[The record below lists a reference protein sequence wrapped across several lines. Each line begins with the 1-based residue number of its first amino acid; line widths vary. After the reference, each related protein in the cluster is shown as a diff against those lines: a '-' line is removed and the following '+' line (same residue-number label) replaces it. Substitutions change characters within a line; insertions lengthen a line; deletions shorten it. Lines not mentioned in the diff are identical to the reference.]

1 MAGEA
6 GAEGGGSGKR
16 RLMPLL
22 IGLVLALVLGAGGFA
37 ATYLLLPGGGGGH
50 DDHAGAAAGP
60 AAISGIAFVPVDPV
74 IISLGPAAG
83 NRHLRFRA
91 QLEVVEAQAAEV
103 TLILP
108 RIVDVLNSYLRAV
121 DPAGLERPEA
131 LVRVRAQL
139 LRRVQMVAGEGRV
152 RDLLISEFV
161 LN

>member
-6 GAEGGGSGKR
+6 VADGGGVRKR
-16 RLMPLL
+16 RMMPLL

-37 ATYLLLPGGGGGH
+37 ATYLFLPGSGGGH
-50 DDHAGAAAGP
+50 DDHAAEGP
-60 AAISGIAFVPVDPV
+60 AAISGIAFVPVDPL

-91 QLEVVEAQAAEV
+91 QLEVAEAQAAEV